1 MPVSA
6 QATDRGAK
14 GSLTDAW
21 PRTHKRGHMQLP
33 GDSLMLVGLV
43 GASLCSVPRERR

>member
-1 MPVSA
+1 MPNIA

-14 GSLTDAW
+14 GGLTDAW
-21 PRTHKRGHMQLP
+21 PRTHTRGHMQLQ
-33 GDSLMLVGLV
+33 GDSPMLVGLV